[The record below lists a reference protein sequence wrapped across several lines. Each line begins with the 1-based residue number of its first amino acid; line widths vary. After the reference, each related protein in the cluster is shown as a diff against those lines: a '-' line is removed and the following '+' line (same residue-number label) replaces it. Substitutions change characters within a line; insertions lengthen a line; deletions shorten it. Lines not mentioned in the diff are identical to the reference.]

1 MYSVVIEL
9 EQMKQHDTM
18 FWLPARGR
26 DNGVSAENWVVLSE
40 LEAGD
45 VDAVL
50 EMLTDA
56 DVAGYVAPP
65 CGESAR
71 ASGCHLL
78 YVDTM
83 RYHRAADALMIFM
96 RGKGRGPEVEEVAPR
111 AVVRQS
117 IWLRLWTAL
126 TGRPAKVTP

>member
-1 MYSVVIEL
+1 MYSVVFEL
-9 EQMKQHDTM
+9 EQMKQHDAM

-26 DNGVSAENWVVLSE
+26 GTGVSAENWVVLVE

-50 EMLTDA
+50 EMLADA

-65 CGESAR
+65 CGERAR
-71 ASGCHLL
+71 ASGIHLL

-83 RYHRAADALMIFM
+83 RYHRAEDAIMVFM
-96 RGKGRGPEVEEVAPR
+96 RGKGRGSEVEHPVPS
-111 AVVRQS
+111 VVVQQS
-117 IWLRLWTAL
+117 IWHRVRTARR
-126 TGRPAKVTP
+126 GRPAEVRP